1 MFTAIDELKLQDGK
15 KGKQNKSEKKNKKE
29 NRRQPAIAKRSQQPT
44 VIVNNTNDN
53 DDDNPTDE
61 VIHHVEDETH
71 QMETEEES
79 AAEETTTPPE
89 INPHQSLFDNH
100 ISSSLAANVSYMTS
114 TYSFY
119 LPDPE
124 YLIDLEGLLGYC
136 SEKVRLG
143 HTCLYCQRMFTSY
156 EGCMKHMRDKRHC
169 KILYERG
176 VDQEEFDVFYDFEE
190 ANQSFLGVGAAAT
203 TSNANTAS
211 NETIDEEEDGEW
223 EDVDEDN
230 DDEEMEQNNEEDDDD
245 DMYAAY
251 QEEIASHGFD
261 ITPLGELIFP
271 DGRIIG
277 HRGLSRYYKQ
287 RFAPDRMERAA
298 VRAARI
304 AAGDRMYNG
313 RVVNMYRLRGESMP
327 GEEHGNGG
335 EAGIS
340 LATAGSKTFG
350 CIPRGREGKGIL
362 VNAGGGFTSLSLY
375 RYRAAV
381 KKQRREDDKGK
392 RLQYRTQQN
401 MNKMGKK
408 GNILSTGFSTSHAP
422 R

>member
-1 MFTAIDELKLQDGK
+1 M
-15 KGKQNKSEKKNKKE
+15 N
-29 NRRQPAIAKRSQQPT
+29 
-44 VIVNNTNDN
+44 
-53 DDDNPTDE
+53 
-61 VIHHVEDETH
+61 
-71 QMETEEES
+71 
-79 AAEETTTPPE
+79 
-89 INPHQSLFDNH
+89 
-100 ISSSLAANVSYMTS
+100 
-114 TYSFY
+114 
-119 LPDPE
+119 
-124 YLIDLEGLLGYC
+124 EG
-136 SEKVRLG
+136 
-143 HTCLYCQRMFTSY
+143 
-156 EGCMKHMRDKRHC
+156 
-169 KILYERG
+169 
-176 VDQEEFDVFYDFEE
+176 
-190 ANQSFLGVGAAAT
+190 
-203 TSNANTAS
+203 
-211 NETIDEEEDGEW
+211 EDGEW
-223 EDVDEDN
+223 EDVDEDEDAEMEQNDN
-230 DDEEMEQNNEEDDDD
+230 DDEEDDDL
-245 DMYAAY
+245 YAAY

-313 RVVNMYRLRGESMP
+313 RVVNMYRLRSESMP
-327 GEEHGNGG
+327 GDEQGNGG
-335 EAGIS
+335 EAGTS
-340 LATAGSKTFG
+340 LATAGKTYG

-362 VNAGGGFTSLSLY
+362 VNAGSTAGGGFTSLSLY

>member
-1 MFTAIDELKLQDGK
+1 
-15 KGKQNKSEKKNKKE
+15 
-29 NRRQPAIAKRSQQPT
+29 
-44 VIVNNTNDN
+44 
-53 DDDNPTDE
+53 
-61 VIHHVEDETH
+61 
-71 QMETEEES
+71 METEEES

-100 ISSSLAANVSYMTS
+100 ISSSLTANVSYMTA

-156 EGCMKHMRDKRHC
+156 EGCMKHMRDKQHC

-190 ANQSFLGVGAAAT
+190 ANQSFLGGGAAAAAN
-203 TSNANTAS
+203 TSNANIAS

-223 EDVDEDN
+223 EDVDED
-230 DDEEMEQNNEEDDDD
+230 DDDDVEMEQDNEEEDDD

-271 DGRIIG
+271 DG
-277 HRGLSRYYKQ
+277 
-287 RFAPDRMERAA
+287 
-298 VRAARI
+298 
-304 AAGDRMYNG
+304 
-313 RVVNMYRLRGESMP
+313 
-327 GEEHGNGG
+327 
-335 EAGIS
+335 
-340 LATAGSKTFG
+340 
-350 CIPRGREGKGIL
+350 
-362 VNAGGGFTSLSLY
+362 
-375 RYRAAV
+375 
-381 KKQRREDDKGK
+381 
-392 RLQYRTQQN
+392 
-401 MNKMGKK
+401 
-408 GNILSTGFSTSHAP
+408 
-422 R
+422 